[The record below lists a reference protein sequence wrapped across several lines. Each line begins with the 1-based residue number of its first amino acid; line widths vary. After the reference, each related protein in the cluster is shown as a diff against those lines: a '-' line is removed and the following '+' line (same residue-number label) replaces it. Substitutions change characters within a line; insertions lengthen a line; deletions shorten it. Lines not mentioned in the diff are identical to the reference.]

1 MRARRHHH
9 HQDLPAATKPANAM
23 RLAAAQTFAEFYPL
37 YLAEHRDPRN
47 RRLHFIGSTLALI
60 CLFFLVFTGNLWWL
74 PAAVVCGYAFAWVG
88 HFFVERNRPATFKRP
103 LFSLMGDWVM
113 WWQTLTHRL

>member
-1 MRARRHHH
+1 MRVHH
-9 HQDLPAATKPANAM
+9 PVAAQVNADSSPDPE
-23 RLAAAQTFAEFYPL
+23 RLARAKTFVEFYPL
-37 YLAEHRDPRN
+37 YLAEHRQPRN
-47 RRLHFIGSTLALI
+47 RRLHFIGSTLALV
-60 CLFFLVFTGNLWWL
+60 CLFFLLFTGDLWWL

-113 WWQTLTHRL
+113 WWQILTLKLK

>member
-1 MRARRHHH
+1 MRAHR
-9 HQDLPAATKPANAM
+9 PIAAQVNADSSPDPE
-23 RLAAAQTFAEFYPL
+23 RLARAKTFVEFYPL
-37 YLAEHRDPRN
+37 YLAEHRQPRN
-47 RRLHFIGSTLALI
+47 RRLHFIGSTLALV
-60 CLFFLVFTGNLWWL
+60 CLFFLLFTGDLWWL

-113 WWQTLTHRL
+113 WWQMLTLRIK

>member
-1 MRARRHHH
+1 
-9 HQDLPAATKPANAM
+9 M
-23 RLAAAQTFAEFYPL
+23 RLAAAKTFAEFYPL

>member
-1 MRARRHHH
+1 MRAHHH
-9 HQDLPAATKPANAM
+9 RPQAQPEAPSPPS
-23 RLAAAQTFAEFYPL
+23 AAQLAGARTFAEFYPL
-37 YLAEHRDPRN
+37 YLAEHRQPRN

-60 CLFFLVFTGNLWWL
+60 CLFFLLFTGDLWWL

-113 WWQTLTHRL
+113 WWQMLTRRL

>member
-1 MRARRHHH
+1 MRAHH
-9 HQDLPAATKPANAM
+9 PIAAQVNAGSSPDPE
-23 RLAAAQTFAEFYPL
+23 RLARAKTFAEFYPL
-37 YLAEHRDPRN
+37 YLAEHRQPRN
-47 RRLHFIGSTLALI
+47 RRLHFIGSTLALV
-60 CLFFLVFTGNLWWL
+60 CLFFLLFTGDLWWL

-113 WWQTLTHRL
+113 WWQMLTLRIK